1 MSIIIIIAYVKTISK
16 VTVHNSKSIDMPHM
30 FLLPVSDLKCLC
42 IYLFIGSNNRFPS
55 AIRTRQCCQL
65 SLYLILETQTL
76 NKWKLPNFFYIKMT
90 NNFLCT
96 KQSINIW
103 YIITNLQYPFFLNW
117 QLLTKIP
124 ILTFESTKLI
134 TLLYSNFR
142 WDKS

>member
-65 SLYLILETQTL
+65 SLNQILETHTL

-90 NNFLCT
+90 NDFLCT
-96 KQSINIW
+96 KTVNNHLVHNHKFTISIF
-103 YIITNLQYPFFLNW
+103 P
-117 QLLTKIP
+117 QLT
-124 ILTFESTKLI
+124 TFDKNP
-134 TLLYSNFR
+134 YFNF
-142 WDKS
+142 WINKVDNTVVF